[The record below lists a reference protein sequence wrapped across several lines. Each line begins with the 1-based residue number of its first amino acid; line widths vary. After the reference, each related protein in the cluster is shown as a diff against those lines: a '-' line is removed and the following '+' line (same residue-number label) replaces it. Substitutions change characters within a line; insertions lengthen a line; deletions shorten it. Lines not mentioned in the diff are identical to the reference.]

1 MNKQILQ
8 KEVVLSGKVKSILGG
23 TGKLKDAVEKY
34 KLEGLTGTYA
44 SMPKPRYDDLTADH
58 QPQAAIL
65 QAAAK
70 LPYFKTGT
78 KGQNMRDRAASRAN
92 AGFAIN
98 LQSKRHMEG
107 RTYGGKGTATKN
119 NFLNKV
125 ESETSSLS
133 KVQDKRNA
141 VVNLIKNDL
150 SADVTAMRNVV
161 TKKENWKDLARFGL
175 KKKEEDK
182 LRNDTKAQ
190 ILSGE
195 NRVASQDLDS
205 LKG

>member
-1 MNKQILQ
+1 
-8 KEVVLSGKVKSILGG
+8 
-23 TGKLKDAVEKY
+23 
-34 KLEGLTGTYA
+34 
-44 SMPKPRYDDLTADH
+44 
-58 QPQAAIL
+58 
-65 QAAAK
+65 
-70 LPYFKTGT
+70 
-78 KGQNMRDRAASRAN
+78 MRDRAASRAN